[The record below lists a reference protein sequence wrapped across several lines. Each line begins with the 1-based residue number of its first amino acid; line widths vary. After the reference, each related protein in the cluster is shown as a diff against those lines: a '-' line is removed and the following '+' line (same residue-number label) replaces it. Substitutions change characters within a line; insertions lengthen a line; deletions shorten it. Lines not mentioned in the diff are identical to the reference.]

1 MQTPFLPRTNYFY
14 NMTKKIFKKKE
25 HKERKLT
32 SAELQ
37 RLMLQLFKDNPKK
50 QFNPKQLANKLGASN
65 SKDAL
70 VHALGKLT
78 EAGYIQPLGDFKY
91 KLKQAPAQFL
101 KKKTLSGYVDMT
113 RSGSAYIEI
122 EGHEGDVYVAAKNL
136 GSAMHGDLVEV
147 SVWTPRGRSK
157 PEGEVTKVLERATE
171 VFVGTIWLRAK
182 HAVVAP
188 TNFQVPVDILVD
200 LNDTKGANDGDRVIV
215 KVVKWHQRQN
225 QWPKGVVTSVL
236 GAEGS
241 DLEMKVILINKG
253 FPLDFEEEV
262 IAESEAIPA
271 DITEAEIQQRRDFR
285 PVLTFTIDPE
295 DAKDFDDA
303 LSYRVLENGNIEVGV
318 HIADVTHYVK
328 YGTALDKE
336 AFKRS
341 TSVYLVDRV
350 LPMLPERLSN
360 NLCSLRPNED
370 KLTFSAVFEFDQ
382 KHKVVNRWFGKTIIH
397 SDRRFTYEQAQQ
409 GLETGEGDHA
419 AELRLL
425 NNIAHS
431 LRKER
436 FKNGAIDFDS
446 EEVRF
451 KLDKDGVPI
460 EVYVK
465 ERKDAHMLIEDF
477 MLLANKE
484 VAIFINKKAE
494 AEQEIPFVY
503 RIHDYPNDEKV
514 KEFALFAKELGV
526 KMNVNTPQE
535 IAASFN
541 RLAKEAEKN
550 EAIKLLMPI
559 AIRTMAKAEY
569 STENIGHF
577 GLAFDF
583 YSHFTSPIRRYSD
596 VLAHRILFE
605 NLGEKTVRYEKDKL
619 QEQCRHI
626 SAMERK
632 AMEAER
638 ESIKYKQVEFMQKH
652 VGEEFEGFV
661 SGIIER
667 GIFIELAD
675 SKCEGM
681 VGFDTMDEPFDIGE
695 GRLRAKGMRSGR
707 VIKMGDAVKVRVVET
722 NLAKR
727 QIEMEMV

>member
-1 MQTPFLPRTNYFY
+1 
-14 NMTKKIFKKKE
+14 MTRKIFKKKDR
-25 HKERKLT
+25 KERKFT
-32 SAELQ
+32 AAELQ
-37 RLMLQLFKDNPKK
+37 RQLLQLFKENPKK

-70 VHALGKLT
+70 THALGKLV
-78 EAGYIQPLGDFKY
+78 EAGFIMPMGDFKF
-91 KLKQAPAQFL
+91 KLKQAPNQFL
-101 KKKTLSGYVDMT
+101 RKKVLIGYVDMT
-113 RSGSAYIEI
+113 RSGAAYIEV
-122 EGHEGDVYVAAKNL
+122 EGHENDVYVAAKNM
-136 GSAMHGDLVEV
+136 GSALHGDLVEI
-147 SVWTPRGRSK
+147 SVWTPRGRIK
-157 PEGEVTKVLERATE
+157 PEGEVVKVLERASE
-171 VFVGTIWLRAK
+171 IFVGTLWLRGK
-182 HAVVAP
+182 SVLVSP
-188 TNFQVPVDILVD
+188 SNFQVPVDIMVD
-200 LNDTKGANDGDRVIV
+200 LADTKGAEDGDRVIV
-215 KVVKWHQRQN
+215 KVTQWHKHANQR
-225 QWPKGVVTSVL
+225 PKGIVTSVL

-253 FPLDFEEEV
+253 FPLDFEAEV
-262 IAESEAIPA
+262 IAESEAISET
-271 DITEAEIQQRRDFR
+271 ITDTEIRQRRDFR
-285 PVLTFTIDPE
+285 KVLTFTIDPE

-303 LSYRVLENGNIEVGV
+303 LSYQVLENGNIEVGV

-328 YGTALDKE
+328 PGTALDKE

-350 LPMLPERLSN
+350 LPMLPEHLSN
-360 NLCSLRPNED
+360 NLCSLRPHEE
-370 KLTFSAVFEFDQ
+370 KLTFSAVFEFD
-382 KHKVVNRWFGKTIIH
+382 KNDKVVNRWFGKTIIY
-397 SDRRFTYEQAQQ
+397 SDRRFSYEQAQQ

-419 AELRLL
+419 EELRIL
-425 NNIAHS
+425 NRIAHK
-431 LRKER
+431 LRKDR
-436 FKNGAIDFDS
+436 FKNGAIDFDT

-451 KLDKDGVPI
+451 KLDADGVPI

-484 VAIFINKKAE
+484 VAMHINKKAE
-494 AEQEIPFVY
+494 NQAEIPFVY

-514 KEFALFAKELGV
+514 KEMALFAKELGV
-526 KMNVNTPQE
+526 QMRINTPKE

-541 RLAKEAEKN
+541 KLAEEADKN
-550 EAIKLLMPI
+550 EALKLLMPI

-569 STENIGHF
+569 STENIGHY

-596 VLAHRILFE
+596 VLAHRVLFE
-605 NLGEKTVRYEKDKL
+605 NLGEKTVRYDKGKL

-626 SAMERK
+626 SLMERK

-638 ESIKYKQVEFMQKH
+638 ESIKYKQVEFMQNH

-661 SGIIER
+661 SGIIDR

-681 VGFDTMDEPFDIGE
+681 VSFDTLDEPFDVGD
-695 GRLRAKGMRSGR
+695 GRLRAKGLRSGR
-707 VIKMGDAVKVRVVET
+707 IIKMGDAVKVRIVET
-722 NLAKR
+722 NLQRR
-727 QIEMEMV
+727 QIEMELV

>member
-1 MQTPFLPRTNYFY
+1 MI
-14 NMTKKIFKKKE
+14 KKKFKKE
-25 HKERKLT
+25 TRQL
-32 SAELQ
+32 SAAELQ
-37 RLMLQLFKDNPKK
+37 RSLLQLFKENPKK
-50 QFNPKQLANKLGASN
+50 QFNPKQLSNKLNLAN

-70 VHALGKLT
+70 THALGKLV
-78 EAGYIQPLGDFKY
+78 EAGHLTPLGDFKY
-91 KLKQAPAQFL
+91 KLKQAPALFL
-101 KKKTLSGYVDMT
+101 RKKTLTGTVDMT
-113 RSGSAYIEI
+113 RSGSAYIQV
-122 EGHEGDVYVAAKNL
+122 EGHENDIYVAAKNL
-136 GSAMHGDLVEV
+136 GSALHGDLVEL
-147 SVWTPRGRSK
+147 SVWTPRGRNK
-157 PEGEVTKVLERATE
+157 PEGEVIKVLERASE
-171 VFVGTIWLRAK
+171 IFVGTIHLRGKTAF
-182 HAVVAP
+182 VTP
-188 TNFQVPVDILVD
+188 SNFQVPMDIQVDYA
-200 LNDTKGANDGDRVIV
+200 DTKEAEDGDRVIV
-215 KVVKWHQRQN
+215 RIKQWHKHANQR
-225 QWPKGVVTSVL
+225 PKGIVTSVL

-253 FPLDFEEEV
+253 FSLDFEEDV

-271 DITEAEIQQRRDFR
+271 AISDAEIQRRRDFR
-285 PVLTFTIDPE
+285 DVLTFTIDPE

-303 LSYRVLENGNIEVGV
+303 LSYKVLENGHIEVGV

-328 YGTALDKE
+328 PNTVLDKE
-336 AFKRS
+336 AYKRS

-360 NLCSLRPNED
+360 DLCSLRPNED
-370 KLTFSAVFEFDQ
+370 KLTFSAVFEFD
-382 KHKVVNRWFGKTIIH
+382 KNDKVVNRWFGKTIIH
-397 SDRRFTYEQAQQ
+397 SDRRFSYEQAQQ
-409 GLETGEGDHA
+409 GLETGEGDF
-419 AELRLL
+419 AEQLRSL
-425 NNIAHS
+425 NRIAHK

-436 FKNGAIDFDS
+436 FKNGAINFET

-451 KLDKDGVPI
+451 KLDPNGVPV

-494 AEQEIPFVY
+494 NQAEIPFVY
-503 RIHDYPNDEKV
+503 RTHDYPNEEKV
-514 KEFALFAKELGV
+514 KELALFAKEMGV
-526 KMNVNTPQE
+526 QLRVNTPKE
-535 IAASFN
+535 IAAAFN
-541 RLAKEAEKN
+541 KLAEEAEKN
-550 EAIKLLMPI
+550 EALKLLMPL

-569 STENIGHF
+569 STENIGHY

-596 VLAHRILFE
+596 VLAHRILFQ
-605 NLGEKTVRYEKDKL
+605 NLGEQTVRYDKGRL

-652 VGEEFEGFV
+652 VGEVFDGLV

-667 GIFIELAD
+667 GIFIELLE

-681 VGFDTMDEPFDIGE
+681 VGFDTLDEPFDVGE
-695 GRLRAKGMRSGR
+695 GRLRAKGLRSGR
-707 VIKMGDAVKVRVVET
+707 LIKMGDPVKVRILET
-722 NLAKR
+722 NLQRR
-727 QIEMEMV
+727 QIEMELV

>member
-1 MQTPFLPRTNYFY
+1 
-14 NMTKKIFKKKE
+14 
-25 HKERKLT
+25 
-32 SAELQ
+32 
-37 RLMLQLFKDNPKK
+37 
-50 QFNPKQLANKLGASN
+50 
-65 SKDAL
+65 
-70 VHALGKLT
+70 
-78 EAGYIQPLGDFKY
+78 
-91 KLKQAPAQFL
+91 
-101 KKKTLSGYVDMT
+101 
-113 RSGSAYIEI
+113 
-122 EGHEGDVYVAAKNL
+122 VAAKNL
-136 GSAMHGDLVEV
+136 GAAMHGDLVEL
-147 SVWTPRGRSK
+147 SIWTPRGRNK

-182 HAVVAP
+182 HAIVAP

-200 LNDTKGANDGDRVIV
+200 LDDTKEAKDGDRVIV
-215 KVVKWHQRQN
+215 KVTQWHKRPN
-225 QWPKGVVTSVL
+225 QWPKGVVTTVL

-253 FPLDFEEEV
+253 FQLDFEAEV
-262 IAESEAIPA
+262 IDESEAIPA
-271 DITEAEIQQRRDFR
+271 AITAEDIRQRRDFR
-285 PVLTFTIDPE
+285 DVLTFTIDPE

-303 LSYRVLENGNIEVGV
+303 LSYRVLENGHIEVGV
-318 HIADVTHYVK
+318 HIADVSHYVK
-328 YGTALDKE
+328 PKTALDKE

-360 NLCSLRPNED
+360 DLCSLRPHED

-382 KHKVVNRWFGKTIIH
+382 KDKVVNRWFGRTIIH
-397 SDRRFTYEQAQQ
+397 SDRRFSYEQAQQ
-409 GLETGEGDHA
+409 GLETGEGDLA
-419 AELRLL
+419 AELRIL
-425 NNIAHS
+425 NRMAHV

-451 KLDKDGVPI
+451 KLDKNGVPI

-484 VAIFINKKAE
+484 AAIFINKKAE
-494 AEQEIPFVY
+494 AQQEIPFVY

-514 KEFALFAKELGV
+514 KELALFAKELGV

-550 EAIKLLMPI
+550 EAVKLLMPI

-569 STENIGHF
+569 STENIGHY

-583 YSHFTSPIRRYSD
+583 YAHFTSPIRRYSD

-605 NLGEKTVRYEKDKL
+605 NLGEKTFRYEKDKL

-652 VGEEFEGFV
+652 VGEVFDGYV

-667 GIFIELAD
+667 GIFIELAEN
-675 SKCEGM
+675 KCEGM
-681 VGFDTMDEPFDIGE
+681 VGFDTMDEPFDVGD
-695 GRLRAKGMRSGR
+695 GRLRAKGLRSGR
-707 VIKMGDAVKVRVVET
+707 VIKMGDAVKVRIVET

-727 QIEMEMV
+727 QIEMEML

>member
-1 MQTPFLPRTNYFY
+1 
-14 NMTKKIFKKKE
+14 MTKKIFKKKE
-25 HKERKLT
+25 RTARKLT
-32 SAELQ
+32 AAELQ
-37 RLMLQLFKDNPKK
+37 RTLIQLFKDNPKK
-50 QFNPKQLANKLGASN
+50 QFNPKQLANKLQLGN

-70 VHALGKLT
+70 VHALGKLV
-78 EAGYIQPLGDFKY
+78 EAGYLQPLGDYKY

-101 KKKTLSGYVDMT
+101 RKKTLAGYVDMT
-113 RSGSAYIEI
+113 RSGSAYVEI
-122 EGHEGDVYVAAKNL
+122 EGHENDVYVAAKNL
-136 GSAMHGDLVEV
+136 GSAMHGDLVEL
-147 SVWTPRGRSK
+147 SVWTPRGRNK

-171 VFVGTIWLRAK
+171 VFVGTIWLRGKQAI
-182 HAVVAP
+182 VAP
-188 TNFQVPVDILVD
+188 TNFQVPIDIQVD
-200 LNDTKGANDGDRVIV
+200 LDDTKEAKDGDRVIV
-215 KVVKWHQRQN
+215 KVVKWHQRAN
-225 QWPKGVVTSVL
+225 QLPKGVVTSVL

-253 FPLDFEEEV
+253 FALDFEQEV
-262 IAESEAIPA
+262 IDESEAISEA
-271 DITEAEIQQRRDFR
+271 ITEAEIQQRRDFR
-285 PVLTFTIDPE
+285 DVLTFTIDPE

-303 LSYRVLENGNIEVGV
+303 LSYRVLENGNTEVGV
-318 HIADVTHYVK
+318 HIADVSHYLK
-328 YGTALDKE
+328 PGTALDKE
-336 AFKRS
+336 AYKRS

-360 NLCSLRPNED
+360 NLCSLRPHED
-370 KLTFSAVFEFDQ
+370 KLTFSAVFEFDP
-382 KHKVVNRWFGKTIIH
+382 KHKVVGRWFGKTIIH
-397 SDRRFTYEQAQQ
+397 SDRRFSYEQAQQ

-419 AELRLL
+419 SELRIL

-451 KLDKDGVPI
+451 KLDKNGVPI

-484 VAIFINKKAE
+484 VSIYINKKAE
-494 AEQEIPFVY
+494 AQQEIPFVY

-514 KEFALFAKELGV
+514 KEFALFAKELGF
-526 KMNVNTPQE
+526 KINVNTPQE

-541 RLAKEAEKN
+541 KLAKEADKN
-550 EAIKLLMPI
+550 DALKLLMPI

-569 STENIGHF
+569 STQNIGHY

-596 VLAHRILFE
+596 VLAHRILFD

-638 ESIKYKQVEFMQKH
+638 ESIKYKQVEYMQKH
-652 VGEEFEGFV
+652 VGEVFDGFI

-675 SKCEGM
+675 NKCEGM
-681 VGFDTMDEPFDIGE
+681 VGFDTMDEPFDVGE
-695 GRLRAKGMRSGR
+695 GRLRAKGLRSGR
-707 VIKMGDAVKVRVVET
+707 IIKMGDAVKVRILET

>member
-1 MQTPFLPRTNYFY
+1 
-14 NMTKKIFKKKE
+14 
-25 HKERKLT
+25 
-32 SAELQ
+32 
-37 RLMLQLFKDNPKK
+37 
-50 QFNPKQLANKLGASN
+50 
-65 SKDAL
+65 
-70 VHALGKLT
+70 
-78 EAGYIQPLGDFKY
+78 
-91 KLKQAPAQFL
+91 
-101 KKKTLSGYVDMT
+101 
-113 RSGSAYIEI
+113 
-122 EGHEGDVYVAAKNL
+122 
-136 GSAMHGDLVEV
+136 
-147 SVWTPRGRSK
+147 
-157 PEGEVTKVLERATE
+157 VTKVLERATE
-171 VFVGTIWLRAK
+171 VFVGTIWLRGKQAI
-182 HAVVAP
+182 VAP
-188 TNFQVPVDILVD
+188 TNFQVPIDIQVD
-200 LNDTKGANDGDRVIV
+200 LDDTKEAKDGDRVIV
-215 KVVKWHQRQN
+215 KVVKWHQRAN
-225 QWPKGVVTSVL
+225 QLPKGVVTSVL

-253 FPLDFEEEV
+253 FALDFEQEV
-262 IAESEAIPA
+262 IDESEAISEA
-271 DITEAEIQQRRDFR
+271 ITEAEIQQRRDFR
-285 PVLTFTIDPE
+285 DVLTFTIDPE

-303 LSYRVLENGNIEVGV
+303 LSYRVLENGNTEVGV
-318 HIADVTHYVK
+318 HIADVSHYLK
-328 YGTALDKE
+328 PGTALDKE
-336 AFKRS
+336 AYKRS

-360 NLCSLRPNED
+360 NLCSLRPHED
-370 KLTFSAVFEFDQ
+370 KLTFSAVFEFDP
-382 KHKVVNRWFGKTIIH
+382 KHKVVGRWFGKTIIH
-397 SDRRFTYEQAQQ
+397 SDRRFSYEQAQQ

-419 AELRLL
+419 SELRIL

-451 KLDKDGVPI
+451 KLDKNGVPI

-484 VAIFINKKAE
+484 VSIYINKKAE
-494 AEQEIPFVY
+494 AQQEIPFVY

-514 KEFALFAKELGV
+514 KEFALFAKELGF
-526 KMNVNTPQE
+526 KINVNTPQE

-541 RLAKEAEKN
+541 KLAKEADKN
-550 EAIKLLMPI
+550 DALKLLMPI

-569 STENIGHF
+569 STQNIGHY

-596 VLAHRILFE
+596 VLAHRILFD

-638 ESIKYKQVEFMQKH
+638 ESIKYKQVEYMQKH
-652 VGEEFEGFV
+652 VGEVFDGFI

-675 SKCEGM
+675 NKCEGM
-681 VGFDTMDEPFDIGE
+681 VGFDTMDEPFDVGE
-695 GRLRAKGMRSGR
+695 GRLRAKGLRSGR
-707 VIKMGDAVKVRVVET
+707 IIKMGDAVKVRILET

>member
-1 MQTPFLPRTNYFY
+1 
-14 NMTKKIFKKKE
+14 MTKKIFKKKDR
-25 HKERKLT
+25 KERKFNA
-32 SAELQ
+32 AELQ
-37 RLMLQLFKDNPKK
+37 RHLIQIFKDNPKK

-70 VHALGKLT
+70 TYALVKLT
-78 EAGYIQPLGDFKY
+78 EAGYIAPQGDFKY
-91 KLKQAPAQFL
+91 KLKQSPATFMR
-101 KKKTLSGYVDMT
+101 KKTLTGYVDMT
-113 RSGSAYIEI
+113 RSGAAYIEV
-122 EGHEGDVYVAAKNL
+122 EGHENDIYVAAKNL
-136 GSAMHGDLVEV
+136 GPAMHGDLVEI
-147 SVWTPRGRSK
+147 SVWTPRGRNK
-157 PEGEVTKVLERATE
+157 PEGEVTKVVERATE
-171 VFVGTIWLRAK
+171 VFVGTIWFK
-182 HAVVAP
+182 GKTAVVAP
-188 TNFQVPVDILVD
+188 TNFQVPVDIQVD
-200 LNDTKGANDGDRVIV
+200 LSDTKGAEDGDRVIV
-215 KVVKWHQRQN
+215 KITQWHKHANQR
-225 QWPKGVVTSVL
+225 PKGIVTSVL

-253 FPLDFEEEV
+253 FSLDFEAEV
-262 IAESEAIPA
+262 IAESEAISET
-271 DITEAEIQQRRDFR
+271 ITETEILQRRDFR
-285 PVLTFTIDPE
+285 KVLTFTIDPE

-303 LSYRVLENGNIEVGV
+303 LSYQVLENGNIEVGV

-328 YGTALDKE
+328 PGTALDKE

-350 LPMLPERLSN
+350 LPMLPEHLSN
-360 NLCSLRPNED
+360 NLCSLRPHEE
-370 KLTFSAVFEFDQ
+370 KLTFSAVFEFD
-382 KHKVVNRWFGKTIIH
+382 KNDKVVNRWFGKTIIF
-397 SDRRFTYEQAQQ
+397 SDRRFSYEQAQQ

-419 AELRLL
+419 EELRIL
-425 NNIAHS
+425 NRIAHK
-431 LRKER
+431 LRKDR
-436 FKNGAIDFDS
+436 FNNGAIDFDT

-451 KLDKDGVPI
+451 KLDADGVPI

-484 VAIFINKKAE
+484 VAIYINKKAE
-494 AEQEIPFVY
+494 NQAEIPFVY

-514 KEFALFAKELGV
+514 KELALFAKELGFQ
-526 KMNVNTPQE
+526 MRINTPQE

-541 RLAKEAEKN
+541 RLAEEADKN
-550 EAIKLLMPI
+550 EALKLLMPI

-569 STENIGHF
+569 STENIGHY

-596 VLAHRILFE
+596 VLAHRVLFE
-605 NLGEKTVRYEKDKL
+605 NLGERTVRYDKGKL

-626 SAMERK
+626 SLMERK

-652 VGEEFEGFV
+652 VGEVFDGFV

-681 VGFDTMDEPFDIGE
+681 VSFDTLDEPFDVGE
-695 GRLRAKGMRSGR
+695 GRLRAKGLRSGR
-707 VIKMGDAVKVRVVET
+707 MIKMGDAVKVRILET
-722 NLAKR
+722 NLQRR

>member
-1 MQTPFLPRTNYFY
+1 
-14 NMTKKIFKKKE
+14 MTKKIFKKKE
-25 HKERKLT
+25 SKERKLT
-32 SAELQ
+32 SADLQ
-37 RLMLQLFKDNPKK
+37 RLMLQIFKDNPKK
-50 QFNPKQLANKLGASN
+50 QFNPKQLANKLGANN

-70 VHALGKLT
+70 VHALGKLA
-78 EAGYIQPLGDFKY
+78 EAGYIAPLGDFKY

-101 KKKTLSGYVDMT
+101 RKKTLTGVVDMT
-113 RSGSAYIEI
+113 RSGTAYIEC
-122 EGHEGDVYVAAKNL
+122 EGHENDVFVAAKNL
-136 GSAMHGDLVEV
+136 GAAMHGDLVEL

-182 HAVVAP
+182 HAIVAP

-200 LNDTKGANDGDRVIV
+200 LDDTKEAKDGDRVIV
-215 KVVKWHQRQN
+215 KVTQWHKRPN

-253 FPLDFEEEV
+253 FQLDFDEEV
-262 IAESEAIPA
+262 IAESGAIPET
-271 DITEAEIQQRRDFR
+271 ITEAEIQQRRDFR
-285 PVLTFTIDPE
+285 EVLTFTIDPE

-318 HIADVTHYVK
+318 HIADVSHYVK
-328 YGTALDKE
+328 PKTALDKE

-360 NLCSLRPNED
+360 NLCSLRPHEE

-382 KHKVVNRWFGKTIIH
+382 KDKVVNRWFGKTIIH
-397 SDRRFTYEQAQQ
+397 SDRRFSYEQAQQ

-419 AELRLL
+419 AELRIL
-425 NNIAHS
+425 NRIAHV
-431 LRKER
+431 LRKDR

-451 KLDKDGVPI
+451 KLDKNGVPI

-494 AEQEIPFVY
+494 NQAEIPFVY

-514 KEFALFAKELGV
+514 KEFALFAKELGF

-541 RLAKEAEKN
+541 RLAKEADKN

-569 STENIGHF
+569 STENIGHY

-605 NLGEKTVRYEKDKL
+605 NLGEQTVRYEKDKL

-652 VGEEFEGFV
+652 VGEEFDGFV

-675 SKCEGM
+675 NKCEGM
-681 VGFDTMDEPFDIGE
+681 VGFDTMDEPFDVGE

-707 VIKMGDAVKVRVVET
+707 VIKMGDRVKVRVMET
-722 NLAKR
+722 NLQKR
-727 QIEMEMV
+727 QIEMVMV

>member
-1 MQTPFLPRTNYFY
+1 MS
-14 NMTKKIFKKKE
+14 KKIFKKKE
-25 HKERKLT
+25 RKEQKLT
-32 SAELQ
+32 AAELQ
-37 RLMLQLFKDNPKK
+37 RLMLQIFKENPKK
-50 QFNPKQLANKLGASN
+50 QFNPKQLGNKLGASN
-65 SKDAL
+65 SKDAI

-78 EAGYIQPLGDFKY
+78 EAGYLAPLGDFKF

-101 KKKTLSGYVDMT
+101 KKKTLTGYVDMT
-113 RSGSAYIEI
+113 RSGSAYIEC
-122 EGHEGDVYVAAKNL
+122 EGHEDDIYVSSKNL
-136 GSAMHGDLVEV
+136 GPAIHGDLVEISTWV
-147 SVWTPRGRSK
+147 PRGRSK
-157 PEGEVTKVLERATE
+157 AEGEVTKVLERATE
-171 VFVGTIWLRAK
+171 VFVGTIWLRGK
-182 HAVVAP
+182 HAIVAP

-200 LNDTKGANDGDRVIV
+200 PKDTKDAQDGDRVIV
-215 KVVKWHQRQN
+215 KITEWHKRQN

-253 FPLDFEEEV
+253 FPLDFEEAV

-271 DITEAEIQQRRDFR
+271 TITPEEIQQRRDFR
-285 PVLTFTIDPE
+285 EVLTFTIDPE

-303 LSYRVLENGNIEVGV
+303 LSYRVLENGHVEVGV

-328 YGTALDKE
+328 QGTALDKE
-336 AFKRS
+336 ALNRS

-360 NLCSLRPNED
+360 DLCSLRPNED

-382 KHKVVNRWFGKTIIH
+382 KDKVVNQWFGKTIIH
-397 SDRRFTYEQAQQ
+397 SDRRFSYEQAQE
-409 GLETGEGDHA
+409 GLETGESDYA
-419 AELRLL
+419 TELRIL
-425 NNIAHS
+425 NRIAHQ

-436 FKNGAIDFDS
+436 FKNGAIDFDT

-451 KLDKDGVPI
+451 KLDKNGVPM

-465 ERKDAHMLIEDF
+465 ERKEAHMLIEDF

-494 AEQEIPFVY
+494 SQQEIPFVY
-503 RIHDYPNDEKV
+503 RIHDYPNEEKV
-514 KEFALFAKELGV
+514 KEFALFAKELGF
-526 KMNVNTPQE
+526 KMNINTPKE
-535 IAASFN
+535 IGASFN
-541 RLAKEAEKN
+541 KLAKEADKN
-550 EAIKLLMPI
+550 EAFKLLMPI

-569 STENIGHF
+569 STENIGHY

-583 YSHFTSPIRRYSD
+583 YAHFTSPIRRYSD

-605 NLGEKTVRYEKDKL
+605 NLGEKTARYDKGKL
-619 QEQCRHI
+619 QDQCRHI

-652 VGEEFEGFV
+652 VGEEFDGYV

-675 SKCEGM
+675 NKCEGM
-681 VGFDTMDEPFDIGE
+681 VGFETLNEPFDLGE
-695 GRLRAKGMRSGR
+695 GRLRAKGLRTGR
-707 VIKMGDAVKVRVVET
+707 VIKMGDQVKIRILST
-722 NLAKR
+722 NLQKR
-727 QIEMEMV
+727 QIEMEMI